1 MVVVQGKGDA
11 RSGQRFGMRLVL
23 ERLWVDDLKNEGE
36 DVRLRPDW
44 RSRSKGNL
52 LSLSANLGRMP
63 GSLLQL
69 CAKPDS
75 WTVAIMYG
83 CG

>member
-11 RSGQRFGMRLVL
+11 RSGQEFGMRLVL
-23 ERLWVDDLKNEGE
+23 ERLLVDDLKNEGGCCVE
-36 DVRLRPDW
+36 VGLEKSIERD
-44 RSRSKGNL
+44 L

-69 CAKPDS
+69 CGKPDS
-75 WTVAIMYG
+75 WTVAIMDG
-83 CG
+83 RG